1 MSLDLERTI
10 SFTEECRWRFP
21 ELTAEADRLAEGA
34 IALFGKTVRSMQTV
48 RSLQEVAREPDGPHG
63 PCTRGRSAGTMP
75 T

>member
-1 MSLDLERTI
+1 MSLGLERTI

-21 ELTAEADRLAEGA
+21 ELSAEADRLAEGA
-34 IALFGKTVRSMQTV
+34 IALFGKTV

-63 PCTRGRSAGTMP
+63 PCTRRRSAGTMP